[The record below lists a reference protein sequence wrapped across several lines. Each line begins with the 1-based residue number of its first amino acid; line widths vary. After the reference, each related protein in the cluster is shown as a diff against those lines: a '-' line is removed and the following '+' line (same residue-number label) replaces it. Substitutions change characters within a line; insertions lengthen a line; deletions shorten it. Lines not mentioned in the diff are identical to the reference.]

1 MWAYF
6 QTPVSNATMKKPP
19 QAHRASSTACI
30 ISPPL
35 PSLVSDVPTLPS
47 FELPGLNETAAGERP
62 RVWIGSKRLL
72 FRGVLPDHLDWHR
85 HPFHCVLLAAERPF
99 EVEFADGTHGC
110 RALLVPGGQ
119 AHRLRFD
126 GHDMLSMYIPPH
138 DDGFA
143 SLAASARLHGPGA
156 IAECSESWWAA
167 LRVWDTELDPG
178 SLNDTIRRTWA
189 SASTS
194 LDPRVR
200 SLTQELARGRCLG
213 ESPKTLASAVGLSAS
228 RLAHLVK
235 EHTGS
240 SIGEVQRAYKFTA
253 AARSMVTASSFTRA
267 AHAAEFAD
275 SAHFSRSFR
284 AAYGL
289 APSRI
294 LARTT
299 RWALHDRL

>member
-1 MWAYF
+1 MF
-6 QTPVSNATMKKPP
+6 
-19 QAHRASSTACI
+19 
-30 ISPPL
+30 
-35 PSLVSDVPTLPS
+35 
-47 FELPGLNETAAGERP
+47 GLNETAAGARP
-62 RVWIGSKRLL
+62 RVWIGSKRLV

-99 EVEFADGTHGC
+99 EVEFAGGTYAC
-110 RALLVPGGQ
+110 RGLLVPGGQ

-143 SLAASARLHGPGA
+143 PLAASARLRQHGA
-156 IAECSESWWAA
+156 IPEWSEPWSAA
-167 LRVWDTELDPG
+167 LRAWDAQLDPEP
-178 SLNDTIRRTWA
+178 LNDAIRRAWV
-189 SASTS
+189 SAPTS

-200 SLTQELARGRCLG
+200 SLTHKFAEGRCLG
-213 ESPKTLASAVGLSAS
+213 DSPKTLASAVGLSAS

-235 EHTGS
+235 EHIGS

-253 AARSMVTASSFTRA
+253 AARSMVTANSFTRA

>member
-1 MWAYF
+1 M
-6 QTPVSNATMKKPP
+6 
-19 QAHRASSTACI
+19 
-30 ISPPL
+30 
-35 PSLVSDVPTLPS
+35 
-47 FELPGLNETAAGERP
+47 NETAAGERP
-62 RVWIGSKRLL
+62 KVWIGSKRLV
-72 FRGVLPDHLDWHR
+72 FRGVLPNLLDWHR

-99 EVEFADGTHGC
+99 EVELGDGTHAC

-119 AHRLRFD
+119 AHCLRFD

-143 SLAASARLHGPGA
+143 SLAASARGHERGA
-156 IAECSESWWAA
+156 ITEWSEQWWLA
-167 LRVWDTELDPG
+167 LRQWNTELDPG
-178 SLNDTIRRTWA
+178 PLNDAIRRTWA
-189 SASTS
+189 SGSTS
-194 LDPRVR
+194 LDARVR
-200 SLTQELARGRCLG
+200 SLTHELARGRCLG
-213 ESPKTLASAVGLSAS
+213 DSPKTLASAVGLSAS

-253 AARSMVTASSFTRA
+253 AARSMVTAKSFTRA

-299 RWALHDRL
+299 RWTLHDRL